1 MIEELAN
8 YFDIIQTRFD
18 SIADTLSEIG
28 DDVDQLNWMPVGN
41 EQPSIFRLVAFIAL
55 NADYWIG
62 HLIGGRGEP
71 AGFDSALDEASG
83 TNPDVLRQLLSSALE
98 TVREV
103 FEDIKPNKMNRMIE
117 YADEIF
123 TPRQCIIQ
131 VIDQAAARYGEIE
144 VIRRWYS
151 FANPDYLS

>member
-1 MIEELAN
+1 MIEELAS
-8 YFDIIQTRFD
+8 YFDILQTRFD
-18 SIADTLSEIG
+18 WLVDTLSEIG
-28 DDVDQLNWMPVGN
+28 EDVEQLNWLPVGN

-55 NADYWIG
+55 NADYWVG
-62 HLIGGRGEP
+62 HLVGGRGEP
-71 AGFDSALDEASG
+71 AGFASVLDEASG
-83 TNPDVLRQLLSSALE
+83 TDSAVLRQLLSSALE

-103 FEDIKPNKMNRMIE
+103 FENVTPTQMNRMIE

-131 VIDQAAARYGEIE
+131 VIDQAAARCGEIE

-151 FANPDYLS
+151 FANPD